1 MYIVVVGAGQ
11 LGYYLTK
18 DLLAKGHE
26 VTLVDWNY
34 NRVMYLEQELGEVV
48 LFASGSSLDGLEKAG
63 CGRAEVI
70 VAATG
75 DDEDNLIICQLGK
88 KYFKIPKAV
97 SRISNPKNEH
107 VFRELGVGT
116 TISGTSSISDAIED
130 YALRKNYRTLLS
142 LNQGETE
149 LIEVDITPDS
159 PANGKLISSLSFPK
173 DAIVVLILRG
183 KEATYARG
191 DIQLQA
197 GDMILA
203 MTAIEQKEK
212 VRAIL
217 QGIGE

>member
-34 NRVMYLEQELGEVV
+34 NRVIYLEQELGEVV

-142 LNQGETE
+142 INQGETE

-183 KEATYARG
+183 KEAIYARG